1 MLYILIFSVID
12 RRSCFFFSSIKTMMV
27 MAPAF
32 ILMLIFKS
40 NNIWYCTIK
49 ITMMTNLQTHRASIN
64 EINSLFVHFMGKYI
78 RTINAGILK
87 QISNGLCHL
96 LASFLKQLICCV
108 SCYCV
113 IKQSGPICFV
123 AAGSWNESII
133 GFYGGEACSSVR
145 VRVREKASQKI
156 RAKGGVAR
164 KKRARAAR
172 GKTTTVIAFPTERK
186 LGSSNKI

>member
-1 MLYILIFSVID
+1 MQITCYTFL
-12 RRSCFFFSSIKTMMV
+12 FFQSSIDEAAFFQQYQNHDGHGTCFHSNANFQVKQHLILYYQNHDDDKSSNAPRLHKWNKFFICAFHGKIYPNNKWWNSKT
-27 MAPAF
+27 
-32 ILMLIFKS
+32 
-40 NNIWYCTIK
+40 NIKWA
-49 ITMMTNLQTHRASIN
+49 LP
-64 EINSLFVHFMGKYI
+64 
-78 RTINAGILK
+78 
-87 QISNGLCHL
+87 
-96 LASFLKQLICCV
+96 SFLKQLICCV